1 MIAYIA
7 APLSAPTE
15 PERRA
20 NLDRARAFRDVIQTE
35 GYACYLPHDG
45 IGARYGYPERDET
58 ADERLRALAEC
69 YAMLDKVCR
78 AGGSLFVLLRG
89 DGSLSGGCAAEV
101 EHVRECWPRTRV
113 EMRAG

>member
-20 NLDRARAFRDVIQTE
+20 NHARARAFRDVIQAE

-58 ADERLRALAEC
+58 PDERLRALAEC
-69 YAMLDKVCR
+69 YAMLDRVCR
-78 AGGSLFVLLRG
+78 AGGILVVLLRA
-89 DGSLSGGCAAEV
+89 DGSLSSGCAAEV
-101 EHVRECWPRTRV
+101 EYVRECWPRTWI